1 MYTYILKEGGISLKS
16 SNKSEYGT
24 ILTRIIKDKK
34 ITQQDFYSQLGIRK
48 PYFYDIVSGKTNPP
62 PPETQLKILKIL
74 EPKEEDKK
82 KLLEVAAKERNEMPA
97 DILLYL
103 KENCNAV
110 DVIRKQKE
118 YMDYIGGIIYGK
130 EKN

>member
-1 MYTYILKEGGISLKS
+1 MYTYILKKGGISLKS
-16 SNKSEYGT
+16 SNKSEYGA

-34 ITQQDFYSQLGIRK
+34 ITQQDFYSQLGIKK

-62 PPETQLKILKIL
+62 PPETQIKILKIL
-74 EPKEEDKK
+74 NPKEEDKN

-103 KENCNAV
+103 KSDIDLIEEV
-110 DVIRKQKE
+110 RE
-118 YMDYIGGIIYGK
+118 T
-130 EKN
+130 KNYKKFIKKL

>member
-1 MYTYILKEGGISLKS
+1 MKS
-16 SNKSEYGT
+16 SNKSEYGN
-24 ILTRIIKDKK
+24 ILTRIIKERK

-74 EPKEEDKK
+74 NPREEDKK
-82 KLLEVAAKERNEMPA
+82 RLLEVASQERNEMPA

-103 KENCNAV
+103 KNNMNSIE
-110 DVIRKQKE
+110 DIRSTKNYKKFIE
-118 YMDYIGGIIYGK
+118 KIIYKG
-130 EKN
+130 E

>member
-1 MYTYILKEGGISLKS
+1 MYTYILKRGGISLKS
-16 SNKSEYGT
+16 SNKSEDGA

-62 PPETQLKILKIL
+62 PAEIQLKILRIL
-74 EPKEEDKK
+74 NPKEEDKN

-103 KENCNAV
+103 KSNIDSIEEV
-110 DVIRKQKE
+110 RRT
-118 YMDYIGGIIYGK
+118 
-130 EKN
+130 KNYKKFINKGE

>member
-1 MYTYILKEGGISLKS
+1 MYTYILKRGGISLKS
-16 SNKSEYGT
+16 SNKSEYGA

-62 PPETQLKILKIL
+62 PAETQLKILRIL
-74 EPKEEDKK
+74 NPKEEDKN

-103 KENCNAV
+103 KSNIDSIEEV
-110 DVIRKQKE
+110 RRT
-118 YMDYIGGIIYGK
+118 
-130 EKN
+130 KNYKKFINKGE

>member
-1 MYTYILKEGGISLKS
+1 MKS
-16 SNKSEYGT
+16 SNKSEDGA

-62 PPETQLKILKIL
+62 PAEIQLKILRIL
-74 EPKEEDKK
+74 NPKEEDKN

-103 KENCNAV
+103 KSNIDSIEEV
-110 DVIRKQKE
+110 RRT
-118 YMDYIGGIIYGK
+118 
-130 EKN
+130 KNYKKFINKGE

>member
-1 MYTYILKEGGISLKS
+1 MYTYILKKGGISLKS
-16 SNKSEYGT
+16 SNKSEYGA

-34 ITQQDFYSQLGIRK
+34 ITQQDFYSQLGIKK

-62 PPETQLKILKIL
+62 PPETQIKILKIL
-74 EPKEEDKK
+74 NPKEEDKN

-103 KENCNAV
+103 KSDIDLIEEVRETKNYKKF
-110 DVIRKQKE
+110 IKK
-118 YMDYIGGIIYGK
+118 IINKG
-130 EKN
+130 E